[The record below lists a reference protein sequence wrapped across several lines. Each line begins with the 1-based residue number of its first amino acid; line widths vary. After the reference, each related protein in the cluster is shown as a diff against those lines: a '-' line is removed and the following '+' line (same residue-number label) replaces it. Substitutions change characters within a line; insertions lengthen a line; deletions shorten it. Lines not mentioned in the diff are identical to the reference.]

1 MKASEFRK
9 LDAAELNVKDKELA
23 KELFNIKFQLHTG
36 RLENTAKL
44 AALRKDIARVKTLLR
59 EKSGQRG

>member
-9 LDAAELNVKDKELA
+9 LDAAELTVKDKDLA